1 MREWLGVEPS
11 ALKRIDEL
19 PRYFDDPDSVRL
31 RLEALVVEN
40 RPWRGEAAIVT
51 PHGGAIPVLV
61 RADPVFVTPDRVLGF
76 VLLLAD
82 LTDSKAAKSARRR
95 FQENILRSQRQF
107 LTVGAGRED
116 MVQRLISSV
125 VENAQLAALEI
136 TEGTEISE
144 VPGLLEAVG
153 VSVSR
158 TVEVLE
164 QLLRSSLENRL
175 TEG

>member
-1 MREWLGVEPS
+1 M
-11 ALKRIDEL
+11 
-19 PRYFDDPDSVRL
+19 
-31 RLEALVVEN
+31 
-40 RPWRGEAAIVT
+40 
-51 PHGGAIPVLV
+51 
-61 RADPVFVTPDRVLGF
+61 
-76 VLLLAD
+76 
-82 LTDSKAAKSARRR
+82 
-95 FQENILRSQRQF
+95 
-107 LTVGAGRED
+107 
-116 MVQRLISSV
+116 SSV

-175 TEG
+175 TEE